1 MSTPVHGVIAAACT
15 PIAEDGHPDAARLAR
30 HVENLR
36 SSGCHFVLLFG
47 TTGEGLSFSV
57 EERIAALN
65 GVLDE
70 GVDASRLLIGTSACA
85 LPDAIQLTDHAV
97 SRGTAGQLV
106 FPPFHFSS
114 VSDDGVFATYDRLI
128 RGVADERMRLFFYH
142 HPDLTSVDVS
152 FPVIQRLLD
161 AHGDLVA
168 GIKDSSREWDHMQA
182 LCRSFPDLRVFAG
195 TERYLAPILGAGGA
209 GCISATVNV
218 TAPLARRV
226 YDTMKEG
233 GEAAEL
239 QTELSN
245 LRMDIAQHPMIAA
258 VKVMLAMQSGDK
270 AWTRAR
276 PPILEASENIVGQL
290 ESLVEAISD
299 SSF

>member
-1 MSTPVHGVIAAACT
+1 MPTPVHGVIAAACT
-15 PIAEDGHPDAARLAR
+15 PLAEDGAPDASRLAR
-30 HVENLR
+30 HVEHLL

-57 EERIAALN
+57 DERIKALN

-70 GVDASRLLIGTSACA
+70 GVDASSLLVGTSACA
-85 LPDAIQLTDHAV
+85 LPDAIRLTEHAV
-97 SRGTAGQLV
+97 AHGTAGQLV

-114 VSDDGVFATYDRLI
+114 LPDDGVFATYDRLI
-128 RGVADERMRLFFYH
+128 QAVGDARMRLFFYH

-195 TERYLAPILGAGGA
+195 TERYLAPILGVGGA

-226 YDTMKEG
+226 YDTLKEG
-233 GEAAEL
+233 GEATEL
-239 QTELSN
+239 QTQLSN

-258 VKVMLAMQSGDK
+258 VKAMLAMQTGDE

-276 PPILEASENIVGQL
+276 PPIMKVNPDIRNELKSVRSRL
-290 ESLVEAISD
+290 
-299 SSF
+299 

>member
-1 MSTPVHGVIAAACT
+1 MPTPVYGVIAAACT
-15 PIAEDGHPDAARLAR
+15 PLAEDGTPDASRLAR
-30 HVENLR
+30 HVEHLLA
-36 SSGCHFVLLFG
+36 SGCHFVLLFG

-57 EERIAALN
+57 DERIEALN

-70 GVDASRLLIGTSACA
+70 GVDASSLLVGTSACA
-85 LPDAIQLTDHAV
+85 LPDAVRLTEHAV
-97 SRGTAGQLV
+97 GRGTAGQLV

-128 RGVADERMRLFFYH
+128 QGVGDARMRLFFYH
-142 HPDLTSVDVS
+142 HPNLTGVEVS

-161 AHGDLVA
+161 AHGDLIA

-182 LCRSFPDLRVFAG
+182 LCRSFPNLRVFAG
-195 TERYLAPILGAGGA
+195 TERYLAPILGANGA

-218 TAPLARRV
+218 TSPLARRV
-226 YDTMKEG
+226 YDTVMEG
-233 GEAAEL
+233 GEATQL

-258 VKVMLAMQSGDK
+258 IKAMLAMQTSDET
-270 AWTRAR
+270 WTRAR
-276 PPILEASENIVGQL
+276 PPILPASEPVRDTLHAVIRQL
-290 ESLVEAISD
+290 
-299 SSF
+299 

>member
-1 MSTPVHGVIAAACT
+1 MSTPVYGVIAAACT
-15 PIAEDGHPDAARLAR
+15 PHAEDGAPDAARLAR
-30 HVENLR
+30 HVEHLL

-47 TTGEGLSFSV
+47 TTGEGLSLSV
-57 EERIAALN
+57 DERIAALN

-70 GVDASRLLIGTSACA
+70 GVDASRLLVGTSACA
-85 LPDAIQLTDHAV
+85 LRDAIRLTDHAV
-97 SRGTAGQLV
+97 SSGTSGQLV
-106 FPPFHFSS
+106 FPPFHFST

-128 RGVADERMRLFFYH
+128 QSVGDERMRLFFYH
-142 HPDLTSVDVS
+142 HPDLTNVAVS

-161 AHGDLVA
+161 AHGDIIA

-195 TERYLAPILGAGGA
+195 TERFLAPILGSGGA

-226 YDTMKEG
+226 YDTVKEG
-233 GEAAEL
+233 GEAGEL
-239 QTELSN
+239 QAELSN

-258 VKVMLAMQSGDK
+258 IKALLAMQTGDET
-270 AWTRAR
+270 WTRAR
-276 PPILEASENIVGQL
+276 PPILTASEKVRGALNDVLGHL
-290 ESLVEAISD
+290 
-299 SSF
+299 